1 MKILNKDTPY
11 LEEHTSSGQKDLA
24 KAVLLRAFLDSVGH
38 LGSNASMGIGEMETL
53 QDQAKNF
60 INSSRERFKL
70 ICELADAEPEYI
82 VSLHSNLNYNYNCGK
97 LKNLNTKYIIERL
110 LEKL

>member
-1 MKILNKDTPY
+1 MKILNKDTHY
-11 LEEHTSSGQKDLA
+11 STEHTDSGQKKLA

-38 LGSNASMGIGEMETL
+38 IGSHGAIGHNEMGMLTG
-53 QDQAKNF
+53 QAKDF
-60 INSSRERFKL
+60 ISSTKKRFRL
-70 ICELADAEPEYI
+70 VCELADAEPEYI
-82 VSLHSNLNYNYNCGK
+82 VKLHDDLTYHYNCGT

>member
-1 MKILNKDTPY
+1 MNTINKDTHY
-11 LEEHTSSGQKDLA
+11 LTKHTGSGQKDLA

-38 LGSNASMGIGEMETL
+38 LGSHGAIGHNEMGMLKG
-53 QDQAKNF
+53 QAKNF
-60 INSSRERFKL
+60 INPNKKQFKL
-70 ICELADAEPEYI
+70 VCELTDAEPEY
-82 VSLHSNLNYNYNCGK
+82 VAKLHDNLTYHYNCGK

>member
-1 MKILNKDTPY
+1 MKTLNKDTHY
-11 LEEHTSSGQKDLA
+11 LTEHTGSGQKDLA

-38 LGSNASMGIGEMETL
+38 LGSHGAICGSEIALL
-53 QDQAKNF
+53 QDQAKDF
-60 INSSRERFKL
+60 IDSSKKQFKL

-82 VSLHSNLNYNYNCGK
+82 SKLHDDLTYHYNCGK

-110 LEKL
+110 LKKL

>member
-1 MKILNKDTPY
+1 MNTLNKDTHY
-11 LEEHTSSGQKDLA
+11 LIEHTGSGQKDLA
-24 KAVLLRAFLDSVGH
+24 KAILLRAFLDSVGH
-38 LGSNASMGIGEMETL
+38 IGSYAAIGHNEAGLL

-60 INSSRERFKL
+60 INSSKERFKL

-82 VSLHSNLNYNYNCGK
+82 VSLHSNLTYNYNCGK
-97 LKNLNTKYIIERL
+97 LKNLNIKYIIGRL

>member
-11 LEEHTSSGQKDLA
+11 LTEHTGSGQKNLA

-38 LGSNASMGIGEMETL
+38 LGSHASIGIGEMEIL

-60 INSSRERFKL
+60 INSNRERFKL
-70 ICELADAEPEYI
+70 VCELADAEPEY
-82 VSLHSNLNYNYNCGK
+82 VTGLHNDLTYNYNCGK
-97 LKNLNTKYIIERL
+97 LKRLGTKFAVERL

>member
-1 MKILNKDTPY
+1 MKILNKDTHY
-11 LEEHTSSGQKDLA
+11 LTEHTGSGQKDLA

-38 LGSNASMGIGEMETL
+38 LGSHGAIGHNEMGML
-53 QDQAKNF
+53 QDQAKAF
-60 INSSRERFKL
+60 ISSTKKQFKL
-70 ICELADAEPEYI
+70 ICELVDAEPEY
-82 VSLHSNLNYNYNCGK
+82 VSKLHDNLTHHYNCGK

>member
-1 MKILNKDTPY
+1 MKTLNKDTHY
-11 LEEHTSSGQKDLA
+11 LVEHTGSGQKDLA

-38 LGSNASMGIGEMETL
+38 LGSHGAIGNSEMEML
-53 QDQAKNF
+53 QDQAKAF
-60 INSSRERFKL
+60 INPNKKQFKL
-70 ICELADAEPEYI
+70 VCELVDTEPEYI
-82 VSLHSNLNYNYNCGK
+82 VKLHDSLTYNYNCGK

>member
-1 MKILNKDTPY
+1 MNTLNKDTHY
-11 LEEHTSSGQKDLA
+11 LIEHTGSGQKDLA
-24 KAVLLRAFLDSVGH
+24 KAILLRAFLDSVGH
-38 LGSNASMGIGEMETL
+38 LGSHASMGIGEMEIL

-82 VSLHSNLNYNYNCGK
+82 SKLHDDLTYHYNCGK

>member
-1 MKILNKDTPY
+1 MNTFNTG
-11 LEEHTSSGQKDLA
+11 EKDLA
-24 KAVLLRAFLDSVGH
+24 KAVLTRAFQDSIGH
-38 LGSNASMGIGEMETL
+38 LGGYSSIGHNEMGLL

-60 INSSRERFKL
+60 IDPSKKQFKL

-82 VSLHSNLNYNYNCGK
+82 ATLHESLTYNYNCGK

-110 LEKL
+110 LAKL

>member
-1 MKILNKDTPY
+1 MDILNKDTHY
-11 LEEHTSSGQKDLA
+11 LTEHTGSGQKDLG
-24 KAVLLRAFLDSVGH
+24 KAVLLRAFLDSVGQ
-38 LGSNASMGIGEMETL
+38 LGSHGAICGSEIALL
-53 QDQAKNF
+53 QDQAKDF
-60 INSSRERFKL
+60 INSNKRQFKL

-82 VSLHSNLNYNYNCGK
+82 AKLHDDLTYHYNCGK

>member
-1 MKILNKDTPY
+1 MDILNKDTHY
-11 LEEHTSSGQKDLA
+11 LTEHTGSGQKDLA

-38 LGSNASMGIGEMETL
+38 LGSNGAIGKSEMELL

-60 INSSRERFKL
+60 INPNKKQFKL
-70 ICELADAEPEYI
+70 VCELVDAEPEY
-82 VSLHSNLNYNYNCGK
+82 VAKLHDNLTYHYNCGK

-110 LEKL
+110 LQKL